1 MRNKIL
7 MYLFIFSLLFCIF
20 IYVNDKR
27 ILDSKQA
34 QIESL
39 QNKLEEQE
47 LNASEDTQNVVAEDY
62 FNLENNEDA
71 ITYFQNRNIEVS
83 NLLLKI
89 EDAII
94 SKNSATED
102 NPLVPQAGMEGSM
115 RINKIK
121 VLNHKWVIADFT
133 DGTYW
138 GEVFMSY
145 EVSEAG
151 EITFF
156 PEKSFLYPKY

>member
-27 ILDSKQA
+27 ILDSKEA
-34 QIESL
+34 KIESL
-39 QNKLEEQE
+39 QNKLDETQLE
-47 LNASEDTQNVVAEDY
+47 SEDILEAEGAENY
-62 FNLENNEDA
+62 FNLEDNEDA
-71 ITYFQNRNIEVS
+71 ITYFQNRDIEVS
-83 NLLLKI
+83 NLLSSI

-102 NPLVPQAGMEGSM
+102 NPLVPHAGMEGNM

-121 VLNHKWVIADFT
+121 VLNHKWLIADFT
-133 DGTYW
+133 DGVYW

-145 EVSEAG
+145 DVADDG
-151 EITFF
+151 EITFVT
-156 PEKSFLYPKY
+156 EKSFLYPKY

>member
-1 MRNKIL
+1 MPSIPACGTN
-7 MYLFIFSLLFCIF
+7 
-20 IYVNDKR
+20 
-27 ILDSKQA
+27 
-34 QIESL
+34 
-39 QNKLEEQE
+39 E
-47 LNASEDTQNVVAEDY
+47 LSSEDY

-71 ITYFQNRNIEVS
+71 ITYFQNRDIEVS
-83 NLLLKI
+83 NLVMKI

-94 SKNSATED
+94 SKNSASED
-102 NPLVPQAGMEGSM
+102 NLLVPHAGMEGNM

-121 VLNHKWVIADFT
+121 VLNHKWVLADFT

-145 EVSEAG
+145 DVSEDG
-151 EITFF
+151 TISFY